1 MSKQIPVTLSD
12 DAANIL
18 EEIKDYIKK
27 SELRESCTNSHAI
40 TKALIA
46 LKDKIDNGALNG

>member
-40 TKALIA
+40 TKALIV
-46 LKDKIDNGALNG
+46 LKDKIDSEAE